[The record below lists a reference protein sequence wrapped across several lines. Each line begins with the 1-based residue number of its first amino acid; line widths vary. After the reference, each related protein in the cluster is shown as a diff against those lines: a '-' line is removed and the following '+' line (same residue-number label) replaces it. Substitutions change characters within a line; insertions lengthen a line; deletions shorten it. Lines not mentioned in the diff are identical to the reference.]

1 VGGKEVSL
9 TTGPGD
15 TFRQIID
22 EMLVRW
28 PALARELLDSKGEL
42 RSNIHIFL
50 NGRDV
55 RYLGGLE
62 MPIPEDADVCI
73 FPPVGGGRTS

>member
-1 VGGKEVSL
+1 VSCS
-9 TTGPGD
+9 TP
-15 TFRQIID
+15 
-22 EMLVRW
+22 
-28 PALARELLDSKGEL
+28 KGEL

-62 MPIPEDADVCI
+62 MPIPEHADVCI
-73 FPPVGGGRTS
+73 FPPVGGGRH